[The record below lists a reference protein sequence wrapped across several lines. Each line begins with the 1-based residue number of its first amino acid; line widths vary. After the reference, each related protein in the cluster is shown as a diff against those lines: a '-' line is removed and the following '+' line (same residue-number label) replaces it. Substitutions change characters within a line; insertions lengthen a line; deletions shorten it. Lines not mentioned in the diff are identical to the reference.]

1 MKTLKYAGRFLMRS
15 KSYTVINLLGLAFSL
30 ACCIILM
37 RYIHRELTVDTHI
50 LHPQNVYLMM
60 RDVDGNVYPT
70 NTEDIDT
77 TYFAAEH
84 IMESTRFV
92 TLEDDNILS
101 QNTPYKTNVWVTD
114 SNYFHF
120 FHYRALH
127 GSASLKAPDDVLLM
141 QHFARKLF
149 GEENPI
155 GKTLQYGNGKIVTVR
170 GVLENPDCKTS
181 YSFDLIL
188 NMSLEQEWGRLQG
201 QYLRLTSDVSAE
213 AVNRI
218 SNVYRKTR
226 NGDIRHRL
234 VPVRQFYWDE
244 ALASNN
250 HYPQMEHHGNR
261 SHIYLLMG
269 VCLLVFLTGIIN
281 FVNIYLVMM
290 MKRSKEYGIKK
301 IFGIQGHTLFMQ
313 LWTENALLVTLALFI
328 AWLIIE
334 ITILPVSHLLESEM
348 PYTTFDFLLSLA
360 IWVILPFLTT
370 LYPYIRYNYLPPIVS
385 IRAVGTAKPA
395 IRTRLGFLFIQYV
408 ITFLLI
414 ILSIYFGKHLH
425 ILLHTEPGF
434 RTEGILYA
442 KLQYEADSWQMGY
455 EALKERHKRIEQI
468 EQKLNECPLITQW
481 STYHSDILKS
491 GSTLNIL
498 NDKDI
503 CLNMTTCWVSP
514 DFFSL
519 YGLQMVE
526 GSLPDKITDNFK
538 YIVVLNESALKA
550 FGYKHY
556 EEAFVRGETSMWMT
570 ISPDGKIVEGGK
582 TLMPVEAV
590 VKDYYPGH
598 ITAGKKPI
606 VFVVSSPSG
615 NNYLIT
621 CLLGKEK
628 ELLRALKQIEKEIY
642 GTEDFEYT
650 WLKDKV
656 AALYDN
662 DRRLA
667 LVYLLFA
674 FIAVAI
680 SCLGLFGISLF
691 DIRQRYREIAIRKV
705 NGAGIRDLYRL
716 LLSKYMIVLGGAFV
730 IAVPLSYYF
739 IYMYTRNFIVKAPV
753 GIGIYLLTLGVVLVI
768 SAGTLAW
775 QIRKAA
781 RIDPAKIIK
790 TE

>member
-37 RYIHRELTVDTHI
+37 RYIHRELTADTHI
-50 LHPQNVYLMM
+50 LHSENVYLIM
-60 RDVDGNVYPT
+60 RDVDGNIYPT
-70 NTEDIDT
+70 NTGDMDT
-77 TYFAAEH
+77 AYFAAEQ
-84 IMESTRFV
+84 IMESTLFL
-92 TLEDDNILS
+92 TKENDNILS
-101 QNTPYKTNVWVTD
+101 QNIPYKAHILVAD
-114 SNYFHF
+114 SNYFRF

-127 GSASLKAPDDVLLM
+127 GSTSLKAPDDVLLM

-234 VPVRQFYWDE
+234 VPVHQFYWDE

-261 SHIYLLMG
+261 SHIYLLTG
-269 VCLLVFLTGIIN
+269 VCLLVFLTGILN
-281 FVNIYLVMM
+281 FVNIYLVLM

-301 IFGIQGHTLFMQ
+301 IFGIRGRALFMQ
-313 LWTENALLVTLALFI
+313 LWTENILLVTPALLV
-328 AWLIIE
+328 AWLLIE
-334 ITILPVSHLLESEM
+334 ITTLPVSHMLEGEI
-348 PYTTFDFLLSLA
+348 PYTSYDVLLSLA

-370 LYPYIRYNYLPPIVS
+370 FYPYIRYNYSPPIVS
-385 IRAVGTAKPA
+385 IRSVGTTKPA
-395 IRTRLGFLFIQYV
+395 IRTRLGFLFIQYM

-414 ILSIYFGKHLH
+414 ILSLYFGKHLH
-425 ILLHTEPGF
+425 FLLHTEPGF

-442 KLQYEADSWQMGY
+442 KLQHESDPWRMGDEAR
-455 EALKERHKRIEQI
+455 KERYKRIEQI

-481 STYHSDILKS
+481 STFHSDILES
-491 GSTLNIL
+491 GSTLNML

-519 YGLQMVE
+519 YGLQTVE
-526 GSLPDKITDNFK
+526 GNLPDKITDYNK
-538 YIVVLNESALKA
+538 RIVVLNESALKA
-550 FGYKHY
+550 FGYKHH
-556 EEAFVRGETSMWMT
+556 EEAFIRGENPMWITM
-570 ISPDGKIVEGGK
+570 SSDGKIVKGGK
-582 TLMPVEAV
+582 TLMPIEAV
-590 VKDYYPGH
+590 VKDYYSGH
-598 ITAGKKPI
+598 LTSGKKPI
-606 VFVVSSPSG
+606 VFMVGSQSG
-615 NNYLIT
+615 GNYLLT
-621 CLLGKEK
+621 CSQGKEK
-628 ELLRALKQIEKEIY
+628 ELLRALKLIEKEIY

-667 LVYLLFA
+667 QVYLLFA

-753 GIGIYLLTLGVVLVI
+753 GIGIYLLTLGVILMI